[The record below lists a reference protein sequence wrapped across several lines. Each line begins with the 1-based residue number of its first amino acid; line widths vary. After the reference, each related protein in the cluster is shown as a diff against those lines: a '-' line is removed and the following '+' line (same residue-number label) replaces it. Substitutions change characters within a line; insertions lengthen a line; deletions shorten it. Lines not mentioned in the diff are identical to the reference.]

1 MYINIITYE
10 NIFVNNKIGKDVFIF
25 MSENMIKTF
34 TNESFGSLRTVCING
49 EPYFVG
55 KDIATALGYSQPDK
69 SIIRHVD
76 EDDRTKHTVTD
87 RLGRKQETF
96 VINESGLYGLILS
109 SKLPKAKQFKH
120 WVTSEVL
127 PTIRKTGG
135 YVSNDDLFIN
145 TYLPFADEPTKLLFR
160 TTLTT
165 INQLNAKIERDKPL
179 VEFADRVGDTS
190 GLIDVGAFAKLLH
203 KQNIKIG
210 RTRLFAWLREQK
222 YLRHN
227 NEPYQ
232 KWINSGIFQT
242 REYTYMSKGK
252 PCIGIKTYITGKG
265 QTYLVD
271 KIGMEV

>member
-1 MYINIITYE
+1 
-10 NIFVNNKIGKDVFIF
+10 
-25 MSENMIKTF
+25 MSGNMIKIF
-34 TNESFGSLRTVCING
+34 ENNEFGSVRVITTNN
-49 EPYFVG
+49 EPMFCLSDLCKSLDLTAKEVNRRLADEVVSKHPI
-55 KDIATALGYSQPDK
+55 KDT
-69 SIIRHVD
+69 
-76 EDDRTKHTVTD
+76 
-87 RLGRKQETF
+87 LGRTQNALF
-96 VINESGLYGLILS
+96 VNEDGLYDVILES
-109 SKLPKAKQFKH
+109 RKPNARKFRK

-232 KWINSGIFQT
+232 KWVNGGIFQT

-265 QTYLVD
+265 QTYLAD
-271 KIGMEV
+271 KIEMGF

>member
-1 MYINIITYE
+1 
-10 NIFVNNKIGKDVFIF
+10 

-34 TNESFGSLRTVCING
+34 TNTEFGSLRTIIVND
-49 EPYFVG
+49 EPHFIG
-55 KDIATALGYSQPDK
+55 KEVAEILGYANPK
-69 SIIRHVD
+69 NAVPKHVD
-76 EDDRTKHTVTD
+76 DEDKLSTQIEYAGQKRSIT
-87 RLGRKQETF
+87 
-96 VINESGLYGLILS
+96 VINESGLYSLIFG

-145 TYLPFADEPTKLLFR
+145 TYLPFADEPTKMLFR

-165 INQLNAKIERDKPL
+165 INQLNAKIEKDKPL

-203 KQNIKIG
+203 KKNVKIG
-210 RTRLFAWLREQK
+210 RTKLFAWLREQK

-242 REYTYMSKGK
+242 REYTYMAKGE

-265 QTYLVD
+265 QTYLAD
-271 KIGMEV
+271 KIEMEF

>member
-1 MYINIITYE
+1 
-10 NIFVNNKIGKDVFIF
+10 VF
-25 MSENMIKTF
+25 
-34 TNESFGSLRTVCING
+34 
-49 EPYFVG
+49 
-55 KDIATALGYSQPDK
+55 D
-69 SIIRHVD
+69 
-76 EDDRTKHTVTD
+76 
-87 RLGRKQETF
+87 
-96 VINESGLYGLILS
+96 
-109 SKLPKAKQFKH
+109 
-120 WVTSEVL
+120 EVL

-135 YVSNDDLFIN
+135 YVGNDDLFIN
-145 TYLPFADEPTKLLFR
+145 TYLPFADEPTKMLFR

-203 KQNIKIG
+203 KKNVKIG
-210 RTRLFAWLREQK
+210 RTKLFAWLREQK

-242 REYTYMSKGK
+242 REYTYMAKGE

-265 QTYLVD
+265 QTYLAD
-271 KIGMEV
+271 KIEMEF

>member
-1 MYINIITYE
+1 MT
-10 NIFVNNKIGKDVFIF
+10 
-25 MSENMIKTF
+25 ENMIKMF
-34 TNESFGSLRTVCING
+34 NNDKFGSIRTVVLND

-55 KDIATALGYSQPDK
+55 KDIAVALGYAKPENA
-69 SIIRHVD
+69 ITNHVD
-76 EDDRTKHTVTD
+76 TEDKTTTLIQGTGSNYKSKAV
-87 RLGRKQETF
+87 
-96 VINESGLYGLILS
+96 VINESGLYSLIFG
-109 SKLPKAKQFKH
+109 SKLKDAKQFKH

-135 YVSNDDLFIN
+135 YVANDDLFIN

-203 KQNIKIG
+203 KHNVKIG
-210 RTRLFAWLREQK
+210 RTKLFAWLREQK

-232 KWINSGIFQT
+232 KWVNSGIFQT

-265 QTYLVD
+265 QTYLAD
-271 KIGMEV
+271 KIGMVF

>member
-1 MYINIITYE
+1 
-10 NIFVNNKIGKDVFIF
+10 
-25 MSENMIKTF
+25 MSENMIKIF
-34 TNESFGSLRTVCING
+34 NNAEFGSLKTIMVNN
-49 EPYFVG
+49 EPYFIG
-55 KDIATALGYSQPDK
+55 KEIAEILGYANPK
-69 SIIRHVD
+69 NAVPKHVD
-76 EDDRTKHTVTD
+76 NEDKLSTQIEYAGQKRSVT
-87 RLGRKQETF
+87 
-96 VINESGLYGLILS
+96 VINESGLYSLIFG

-145 TYLPFADEPTKLLFR
+145 TYLPFADEPTKLLFK

-165 INQLNAKIERDKPL
+165 INQLNAKIEKDKPL
-179 VEFADRVGDTS
+179 VEFAGRVGDTS

-203 KQNIKIG
+203 KKNVDIG

-232 KWINSGIFQT
+232 KWIDSGIFQT
-242 REYTYMSKGK
+242 REFTYMAQGQ

-265 QTYLVD
+265 QTYLAD
-271 KIGMEV
+271 KIGKMY

>member
-1 MYINIITYE
+1 
-10 NIFVNNKIGKDVFIF
+10 
-25 MSENMIKTF
+25 MIKTF
-34 TNESFGSLRTVCING
+34 TNTEFGSLRTIIVND
-49 EPYFVG
+49 EPHFIG
-55 KDIATALGYSQPDK
+55 KEVAEILGYANPK
-69 SIIRHVD
+69 NAVPKHVD
-76 EDDRTKHTVTD
+76 DEDKLSTQIEYAGQKRSIT
-87 RLGRKQETF
+87 
-96 VINESGLYGLILS
+96 VINESGLYSLIFG

-145 TYLPFADEPTKLLFR
+145 TYLPFADEPTKMLFR

-165 INQLNAKIERDKPL
+165 INQLNAKIEKDKPL

-203 KQNIKIG
+203 KKNVKIG
-210 RTRLFAWLREQK
+210 RTKLFAWLREQK

-242 REYTYMSKGK
+242 REYTYMAKGE

-265 QTYLVD
+265 QTYLAD
-271 KIGMEV
+271 KIEMEF

>member
-1 MYINIITYE
+1 
-10 NIFVNNKIGKDVFIF
+10 
-25 MSENMIKTF
+25 MSENMIKNF
-34 TNESFGSLRTVCING
+34 THDTLGSVRTVSLNN
-49 EPYFVG
+49 EAWFVLSDVC
-55 KDIATALGYSQPDK
+55 KSLGLSNPTIVA
-69 SIIRHVD
+69 SRIEED
-76 EDDRTKHTVTD
+76 ERSKFN
-87 RLGRKQETF
+87 LGRQGNATI
-96 VINESGLYGLILS
+96 INESGLYAVILRS
-109 SKLPKAKQFKH
+109 DKPQAKVFRK
-120 WVTSEVL
+120 WVTSEIL

-232 KWINSGIFQT
+232 KWISSGIFQT

-265 QTYLVD
+265 QTYLAD
-271 KIGMEV
+271 KIGMGF

>member
-1 MYINIITYE
+1 
-10 NIFVNNKIGKDVFIF
+10 
-25 MSENMIKTF
+25 MSENMIKIF
-34 TNESFGSLRTVCING
+34 NNDEFGSLKTIMVNN
-49 EPYFVG
+49 EPYFIG
-55 KDIATALGYSQPDK
+55 KEIAEILGYANPK
-69 SIIRHVD
+69 NAVPKHVD
-76 EDDRTKHTVTD
+76 NEDKLSAQIEYAGQKRSVT
-87 RLGRKQETF
+87 
-96 VINESGLYGLILS
+96 VINESGLYSLIFG

-145 TYLPFADEPTKLLFR
+145 TYLPFADEPTKLLFK

-165 INQLNAKIERDKPL
+165 INQLNAKIEKDKPL
-179 VEFADRVGDTS
+179 VEFAGRVGDTS

-203 KQNIKIG
+203 KKNVDIG

-232 KWINSGIFQT
+232 KWIDSGIFQT
-242 REYTYMSKGK
+242 REFTYMAQGQ

-265 QTYLVD
+265 QTYLAD
-271 KIGMEV
+271 KIGKMY

>member
-1 MYINIITYE
+1 
-10 NIFVNNKIGKDVFIF
+10 
-25 MSENMIKTF
+25 MSENMIKNF
-34 TNESFGSLRTVCING
+34 THDTLGSIRTVSLNN
-49 EPYFVG
+49 EAWFVLSDVC
-55 KDIATALGYSQPDK
+55 KSLGLSNPTIVA
-69 SIIRHVD
+69 SRIEED
-76 EDDRTKHTVTD
+76 ERSKFN
-87 RLGRKQETF
+87 LGRQGNATI
-96 VINESGLYGLILS
+96 INESGLYAVILRS
-109 SKLPKAKQFKH
+109 DKPQAKVFRK

-145 TYLPFADEPTKLLFR
+145 TYLPFADEPTKMLFR

-203 KQNIKIG
+203 KKNVKIG
-210 RTRLFAWLREQK
+210 RTKLFAWLREQK

-242 REYTYMSKGK
+242 REYTYMAKGE

-265 QTYLVD
+265 QTYLAD
-271 KIGMEV
+271 KIEMEF

>member
-1 MYINIITYE
+1 
-10 NIFVNNKIGKDVFIF
+10 
-25 MSENMIKTF
+25 MSENTIKTF
-34 TNESFGSLRTVCING
+34 INQKFGTIRTVSIDD
-49 EPYFVG
+49 EPYFVA
-55 KDIATALGYSQPDK
+55 KDIAIALGYAKPENAVSN
-69 SIIRHVD
+69 HVD
-76 EDDRTKHTVTD
+76 TEDKTTTLIQGTGSNYKSKAV
-87 RLGRKQETF
+87 
-96 VINESGLYGLILS
+96 VINESGLYSLIFG
-109 SKLPKAKQFKH
+109 SKLKDAKQFKY

-145 TYLPFADEPTKLLFR
+145 TYLPFADEPTKMLFR

-165 INQLNAKIERDKPL
+165 INQLNTKIERDKPL

-203 KQNIKIG
+203 KKNVKIG
-210 RTRLFAWLREQK
+210 RTKLFAWLREQK

-242 REYTYMSKGK
+242 REYTYMAKGE

-265 QTYLVD
+265 QTYLAD
-271 KIGMEV
+271 KIEMEF

>member
-10 NIFVNNKIGKDVFIF
+10 TIFVNNKIGKDVFIF
-25 MSENMIKTF
+25 MSENMITNF
-34 TNESFGSLRTVCING
+34 THDTLGSIRTINLNNEAWFVLSDVCKSLGLSNPTIVANR
-49 EPYFVG
+49 
-55 KDIATALGYSQPDK
+55 L
-69 SIIRHVD
+69 
-76 EDDRTKHTVTD
+76 EDDERSKFN
-87 RLGRKQETF
+87 LGRQGKATI
-96 VINESGLYGLILS
+96 INESGLYTVILRS
-109 SKLPKAKQFKH
+109 DKPHAKIFRK

-145 TYLPFADEPTKLLFR
+145 TYLPFADEPTKLLFK

-165 INQLNAKIERDKPL
+165 INQLNAKIEKDKPL
-179 VEFADRVGDTS
+179 VEFAGRVGDTS

-203 KQNIKIG
+203 KKNVDIG

-232 KWINSGIFQT
+232 KWIDSGIFQT
-242 REYTYMSKGK
+242 REFTYMAQGQ

-265 QTYLVD
+265 QTYLAE
-271 KIGMEV
+271 KIGKMY

>member
-1 MYINIITYE
+1 MNKIMKFDNTNINIIE
-10 NIFVNNKIGKDVFIF
+10 
-25 MSENMIKTF
+25 E
-34 TNESFGSLRTVCING
+34 NG
-49 EPYFVG
+49 EPLFEVYSTG
-55 KDIATALGYSQPDK
+55 MALGQVKKNARGVLYPRKDRIEENLKNADIQPCVRNGHRYISESQLYDLMLEVK
-69 SIIRHVD
+69 
-76 EDDRTKHTVTD
+76 TD
-87 RLGRKQETF
+87 RVKPFRK
-96 VINESGLYGLILS
+96 
-109 SKLPKAKQFKH
+109 

-145 TYLPFADEPTKLLFR
+145 TYLPFADEPTKLLFK

-165 INQLNAKIERDKPL
+165 INQLNAKIEKDKPL
-179 VEFADRVGDTS
+179 VEFAGRVGDTS

-203 KQNIKIG
+203 KKNVDIG

-232 KWINSGIFQT
+232 KWIDSGIFQT
-242 REYTYMSKGK
+242 REFTYMAQGQ

-265 QTYLVD
+265 QTYLAD
-271 KIGMEV
+271 KIGKMY

>member
-1 MYINIITYE
+1 
-10 NIFVNNKIGKDVFIF
+10 
-25 MSENMIKTF
+25 MSENIVKNF
-34 TNESFGSLRTVCING
+34 THDTLGSIRTVSLNN
-49 EPYFVG
+49 EAWFVLSDVC
-55 KDIATALGYSQPDK
+55 KSLGLSNPTIVA
-69 SIIRHVD
+69 SRIEED
-76 EDDRTKHTVTD
+76 ERSKFN
-87 RLGRKQETF
+87 LGRQGNATI
-96 VINESGLYGLILS
+96 INESGLYAVILRS
-109 SKLPKAKQFKH
+109 DKPQAKTFRK

-135 YVSNDDLFIN
+135 YVGNDDLFIN
-145 TYLPFADEPTKLLFR
+145 TYLPFADEPTKMLFR

-203 KQNIKIG
+203 KKNVKIG
-210 RTRLFAWLREQK
+210 RTKLFAWLREQK

-242 REYTYMSKGK
+242 REYTYMAKGE

-265 QTYLVD
+265 QTYLAD
-271 KIGMEV
+271 KIEMEF

>member
-1 MYINIITYE
+1 MSESMVKIFENNEFGAVRIITANNE
-10 NIFVNNKIGKDVFIF
+10 PMFCLSDLCKSLDLTAKEVNRRLADEVVTKHPIKDSLGRTQNALFVN
-25 MSENMIKTF
+25 
-34 TNESFGSLRTVCING
+34 
-49 EPYFVG
+49 
-55 KDIATALGYSQPDK
+55 
-69 SIIRHVD
+69 
-76 EDDRTKHTVTD
+76 ED
-87 RLGRKQETF
+87 
-96 VINESGLYGLILS
+96 GLYDVILES
-109 SKLPKAKQFKH
+109 RKPNARKFRK

-145 TYLPFADEPTKLLFR
+145 TYLPFADEPTKLLFK

-165 INQLNAKIERDKPL
+165 INQLNAKIEKDKPL
-179 VEFADRVGDTS
+179 VEFAGRVGDTS

-203 KQNIKIG
+203 KKNVDIG

-232 KWINSGIFQT
+232 KWIDSGIFQT
-242 REYTYMSKGK
+242 REFTYMAQGQ

-265 QTYLVD
+265 QTYLAD
-271 KIGMEV
+271 KIGKMY

>member
-1 MYINIITYE
+1 
-10 NIFVNNKIGKDVFIF
+10 
-25 MSENMIKTF
+25 MSENMIKIF
-34 TNESFGSLRTVCING
+34 NNDKFGSVRTVVMNN

-55 KDIATALGYSQPDK
+55 KDVTEILGYTNHSKAIAD
-69 SIIRHVD
+69 HVD
-76 EDDRTKHTVTD
+76 EDDKLNNKTLSS
-87 RLGRKQETF
+87 LGQRGGWL
-96 VINESGLYGLILS
+96 INESGLYSLIFG
-109 SKLPKAKQFKH
+109 SKLKDAKQFKH

-145 TYLPFADEPTKLLFR
+145 TYLPFADEPTKMLFR

-203 KQNIKIG
+203 KKNVKIG
-210 RTRLFAWLREQK
+210 RTKLFAWLREQK

-242 REYTYMSKGK
+242 REYTYMAKGE

-265 QTYLVD
+265 QTYLAD
-271 KIGMEV
+271 KIEMEF

>member
-1 MYINIITYE
+1 
-10 NIFVNNKIGKDVFIF
+10 
-25 MSENMIKTF
+25 MSENMIKIF
-34 TNESFGSLRTVCING
+34 NNDEFGSLKTIMVNN
-49 EPYFVG
+49 EPYFIG
-55 KDIATALGYSQPDK
+55 KEIAEILGYANPK
-69 SIIRHVD
+69 NAVPKHVD
-76 EDDRTKHTVTD
+76 NEDKLSTQIEYAGQKRSVT
-87 RLGRKQETF
+87 
-96 VINESGLYGLILS
+96 VINESGLYSLIFG

-145 TYLPFADEPTKLLFR
+145 TYLPFADEPTKLLFK

-165 INQLNAKIERDKPL
+165 INQLNAKIEKDKPL
-179 VEFADRVGDTS
+179 VEFAGRVGDTS

-203 KQNIKIG
+203 KKSVNIG

-232 KWINSGIFQT
+232 KWIDSGIFQT
-242 REYTYMSKGK
+242 REFTYIAQGQ

-265 QTYLVD
+265 QTYLAD
-271 KIGMEV
+271 KIGKMY

>member
-1 MYINIITYE
+1 
-10 NIFVNNKIGKDVFIF
+10 
-25 MSENMIKTF
+25 MSENTIKTF
-34 TNESFGSLRTVCING
+34 INQKFGTIRTVSIDD
-49 EPYFVG
+49 EPYFVA
-55 KDIATALGYSQPDK
+55 KDIAIALGYAKPENAVSN
-69 SIIRHVD
+69 HVD
-76 EDDRTKHTVTD
+76 TEDKTTTLIQGTGSNYKSKAV
-87 RLGRKQETF
+87 
-96 VINESGLYGLILS
+96 VINESGLYSLIFG
-109 SKLPKAKQFKH
+109 SKLKDAKQFKH

-145 TYLPFADEPTKLLFR
+145 TYLPFADEPTKMLFR

-203 KQNIKIG
+203 KKNVKIG
-210 RTRLFAWLREQK
+210 RTKLFAWLREQK

-242 REYTYMSKGK
+242 REYTYMAKGE

-265 QTYLVD
+265 QTYLAD
-271 KIGMEV
+271 KIEMEF